1 MKKITINGFLMISTL
16 IALLVTGCKSQ
27 KQLAEKTAYHGEQLI
42 KQYCPAEQYPST
54 DALIRA
60 RGVGES
66 TDMVMSR
73 KVASAN
79 TLENLSKKISVSVK
93 GVIDNYNIRRQK
105 QLNEDVEKRFEEMT
119 RQVVNQKITGYRTVC
134 NKQTKTKDNK
144 YRTYLVYELPIDNV
158 LKPVYNKISK
168 DDELRVDYDYQKFKK
183 EFEKAIKN
191 TDKQ

>member
-1 MKKITINGFLMISTL
+1 MKKITIIGFLMGFAL
-16 IALLVTGCKSQ
+16 IALLATGCKSQ
-27 KQLAEKTAYHGEQLI
+27 KQLAQKTTDQGEQLI
-42 KQYCPAEQYPST
+42 KQYCPATEYPST

-66 TDMVMSR
+66 MDMVMSG

-105 QLNEDVEKRFEEMT
+105 QLNEDVEKRFEGMT
-119 RQVVNQKITGYRTVC
+119 RQVINSQITGYHTVC
-134 NKQTKTKDNK
+134 DKVTKTKDNK
-144 YRTYLVYELPIDNV
+144 YRTYLVYQLPIDNV

-168 DDELRVDYDYQKFKK
+168 DNELKVDYDYQKFKQ

-191 TDKQ
+191 TDKH